1 MAGGSPLTRSAAAP
15 RSPAGQGSGAPRR
28 KRRWEAGHTSPRA
41 QGLTGRPSCTD
52 EPWLGRGLPGRA
64 SAPRGRRRDSASC
77 GGPAV
82 PWCTGPAGGGQGWR
96 RPQPSAPHR
105 AGRPGRRSCSAV
117 LCPCRPSEGHRSH
130 RSHRG
135 GDTPVL
141 PLCGPRPA
149 QHGVAGSEVA
159 RLASP
164 RPESSQPAAASS
176 PGAAGHGSVFAEE
189 RAEDRECRSHLGA
202 LGPSTGVPVCHR
214 HTGTV
219 ILPPPGPSPV
229 TLVTP
234 Q

>member
-41 QGLTGRPSCTD
+41 QGLTGRSGCTD

-82 PWCTGPAGGGQGWR
+82 PWCTGPAGGG
-96 RPQPSAPHR
+96 R
-105 AGRPGRRSCSAV
+105 AGGD
-117 LCPCRPSEGHRSH
+117 PS
-130 RSHRG
+130 
-135 GDTPVL
+135 PL
-141 PLCGPRPA
+141 PPTG
-149 QHGVAGSEVA
+149 
-159 RLASP
+159 
-164 RPESSQPAAASS
+164 
-176 PGAAGHGSVFAEE
+176 PGAQ
-189 RAEDRECRSHLGA
+189 AEDPAPLSSVLAGPLRVIGVTGLTGEVTPLSCPSVA
-202 LGPSTGVPVCHR
+202 LGPLSTASRGQRSRVSLRPAPSPPSQRPRPLPALQDMGLCLRRSEPRTGSVGATWGPWDRAQESLCV
-214 HTGTV
+214 TGTRALSFCH
-219 ILPPPGPSPV
+219 LPAPPRV